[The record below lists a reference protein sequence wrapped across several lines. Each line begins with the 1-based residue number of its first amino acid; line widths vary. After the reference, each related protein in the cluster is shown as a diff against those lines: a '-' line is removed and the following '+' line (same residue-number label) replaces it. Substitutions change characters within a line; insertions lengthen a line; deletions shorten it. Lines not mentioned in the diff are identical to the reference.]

1 MRKGIMRQIPTMHA
15 LLIACAFAAVWP
27 VVSVRADEKK
37 SGHDEREN
45 AEEVY
50 AGAKSGKILP
60 LAKILANVRKI
71 YSGEIVETKF
81 EHKGD
86 ALIYEIYLLDDSG
99 RRQEIYIDA
108 RTGEPIKTEGDD

>member
-1 MRKGIMRQIPTMHA
+1 MRKGIMRQTPTIYA

-27 VVSVRADEKK
+27 VISVRADDKK
-37 SGHDEREN
+37 SSNDERES

-50 AGAKSGKILP
+50 AGAKSGEILP
-60 LAKILANVRKI
+60 LAKILAMVRKT

-86 ALIYEIYLLDDSG
+86 ALIYEIYFLDDSG
-99 RRQEIYIDA
+99 RRQEIYVDA
-108 RTGEPIKTEGDD
+108 RTGAPIEIEGDD